1 MVNKTLTIWHKAS
14 GKALLTS
21 DEAWRIAAN
30 IAKLPGLTAEITK
43 SRIQGPA
50 DALMF
55 LTGKLESKALKEG
68 AVTFSSVY
76 YGYSNWP
83 ATSVKF
89 TMGMSAWGHERP
101 DRAGRKFGYV
111 RYGPTAT
118 KFFSASGMSR

>member
-1 MVNKTLTIWHKAS
+1 
-14 GKALLTS
+14 
-21 DEAWRIAAN
+21 
-30 IAKLPGLTAEITK
+30 
-43 SRIQGPA
+43 
-50 DALMF
+50 MF